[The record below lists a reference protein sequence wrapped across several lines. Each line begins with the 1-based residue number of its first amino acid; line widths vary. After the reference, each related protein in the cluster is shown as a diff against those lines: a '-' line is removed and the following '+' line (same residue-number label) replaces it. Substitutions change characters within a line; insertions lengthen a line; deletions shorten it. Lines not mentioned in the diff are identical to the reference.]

1 MQSGPAIGARTGIAA
16 VPNCGNGIA
25 LPGPFCE
32 SITRRRGVRANG
44 VAPGGTAAPQPRE
57 KGERV
62 GSIGGYIFRT
72 TMVAFLITLISLTVV
87 IWFTQAMR
95 DFDLITSERQTLFV
109 FIGITGM
116 IVPLLVMIIAPIA
129 LMLSAA
135 HVLGRLGQDSEMI
148 VMNAAGLSPWRLL
161 APFMAA
167 ALLVALLCAAI
178 AAYVSPRSLRELRDW
193 SSQVRADIL
202 TNIVQPGRFTSVS
215 GNLTFHIA
223 DRRPNGRLVGIFV
236 DDRSDPN
243 EHATYLAEQGEIVKK
258 GNASFLVLDHGS
270 IQRLE
275 AGQTD
280 PRIITFDRYPFDLSR
295 FTSGQLNVVYTVREK
310 YIWELMWPRP
320 GDPLYATQSDQYRS
334 ELFDRL
340 ATPLYPL
347 AFAILT
353 FMFLGPPQT
362 TRQSRALATL
372 GLISS
377 AAVLRLTGF
386 LSVVAGV
393 KAPAML
399 WLQFVALSIAIVV
412 GLWQISRGKAVEHA
426 DFMSKFVTAL
436 GERLARAGAT

>member
-1 MQSGPAIGARTGIAA
+1 M
-16 VPNCGNGIA
+16 
-25 LPGPFCE
+25 
-32 SITRRRGVRANG
+32 
-44 VAPGGTAAPQPRE
+44 
-57 KGERV
+57 
-62 GSIGGYIFRT
+62 GSIGRYIFRI
-72 TMVAFLITLISLTVV
+72 TMMAFLITLVSLTVV

-109 FIGITGM
+109 FMGITGM

-129 LMLSAA
+129 LMLAAA

-161 APFMAA
+161 APFVAA
-167 ALLVALLCAAI
+167 GVVVALLCGTI
-178 AAYVSPRSLRELRDW
+178 AAYVSPIALRKLGEW

-223 DRRPNGRLVGIFV
+223 DRRPNGLLEGIFV
-236 DDRSDPN
+236 DDRSNPS

-258 GNASFLVLDHGS
+258 DGRSFLVLDHGS
-270 IQRLE
+270 IQKLE
-275 AGQTD
+275 TGQTD
-280 PRIITFDRYPFDLSR
+280 PRIVTFDQYAFDLSK
-295 FTSGQLNVVYTVREK
+295 FTGGTQITNTTVREK
-310 YIWELMWPRP
+310 YLWELIWPRAD
-320 GDPLYATQSDQYRS
+320 DPLYVKQADQYRS

-362 TRQSRALATL
+362 TRQNRTLSML
-372 GLISS
+372 GLIGVA
-377 AAVLRLTGF
+377 AAVRFAGF

-393 KAPAML
+393 KVPAML
-399 WLQFVALSIAIVV
+399 GLQFVALAAAIGL

-426 DFMSKFVTAL
+426 DVIHRIATAVT
-436 GERLARAGAT
+436 ERMARAATS